1 MSNYITTFSKI
12 KFNPINPNK
21 DDLSI
26 DDIAHSLSLLT
37 RANGHFPEFYSVAQH
52 SILCCEESIS
62 RGYSPK
68 VSLACLLHDAS
79 EAYMSDITRP
89 VKKYLK
95 EYLNIEDKLQ
105 GVIYNHFIGEN
116 LNKEELKLVM
126 LIDNTLLY
134 NEFLHYMDEEIY
146 DNKLDMI
153 TNADF
158 KFIDFKDVENKY
170 KELFFML
177 QNIL

>member
-1 MSNYITTFSKI
+1 MSNYITTFSKL

-21 DDLSI
+21 KDISI

-52 SILCCEESIS
+52 CILCCEESIA
-62 RGYSPK
+62 RGYSNK

-89 VKKYLK
+89 VKKNLPKYLD
-95 EYLNIEDKLQ
+95 IEENLQ
-105 GVIYNHFIGEN
+105 GIIYNNFLGEN
-116 LNKEELKLVM
+116 LNEKEVDLVNV
-126 LIDNTLLY
+126 IDNTLLY
-134 NEFLHYMDEEIY
+134 NEFLYYMNEKIY

-153 TNADF
+153 TNVDF
-158 KFIDFKDVENKY
+158 KFIDFKSIENKY

-177 QNIL
+177 KGNL